1 MKKRIIQSLLLAISL
16 AGLCTTCYSTSQPF
30 IQMVNTVKTVNAIE
44 MIDKANVTIEPA
56 KTIAVRQS
64 EEEIQEV
71 EQTDKVISEPLVFP
85 DSYYDPNTEE
95 YREEEFWDDM
105 ELIALVCVAEAEGE
119 SEYGKRLVIDTILNR
134 LDSEYFPNDIKE
146 IVYAP
151 NQYQCISNGRINRV
165 EYNEYIANL
174 VMEEYHNRTNSDV
187 LYFKT
192 ESFFSFAKPIVHEGN
207 HYFSGRY

>member
-1 MKKRIIQSLLLAISL
+1 MKKRIIQSLVLAILLTSL
-16 AGLCTTCYSTSQPF
+16 YITSYSLSAPML
-30 IQMVNTVKTVNAIE
+30 QMVDTTKTVNAIE
-44 MIDKANVTIEPA
+44 IVNTIEATVEPA
-56 KTIAVRQS
+56 QTYVVQEA
-64 EEEIQEV
+64 EEKEE
-71 EQTDKVISEPLVFP
+71 VISDPLVFP

-151 NQYQCISNGRINRV
+151 NQYQCISNGRINKV

-192 ESFFSFAKPIVHEGN
+192 ENFFSFAKPIVHEGN

>member
-1 MKKRIIQSLLLAISL
+1 MKKRIVQSLALAILLTSL
-16 AGLCTTCYSTSQPF
+16 YITSYSLSTPML
-30 IQMVNTVKTVNAIE
+30 QMVDTTKTVNAIE
-44 MIDKANVTIEPA
+44 IVNTIEVTVEPA
-56 KTIAVRQS
+56 QTYVVQEA
-64 EEEIQEV
+64 EEKEE
-71 EQTDKVISEPLVFP
+71 VISEPLVFP

-151 NQYQCISNGRINRV
+151 NQYQCISDGRINRV

-187 LYFKT
+187 LYFRT
-192 ESFFSFAKPIVHEGN
+192 ESFFSFAKPIVHEGH